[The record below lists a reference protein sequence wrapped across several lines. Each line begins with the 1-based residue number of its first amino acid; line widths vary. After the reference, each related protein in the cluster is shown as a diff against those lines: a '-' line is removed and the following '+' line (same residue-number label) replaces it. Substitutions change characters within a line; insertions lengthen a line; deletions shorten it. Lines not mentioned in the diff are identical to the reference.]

1 MSNSSK
7 PATASPEQLELTS
20 LLAECGLKVTRPRLS
35 VLKIFKNSTHPL
47 SAQEVAAA
55 LPTVPALPAI
65 NGVTIYRILDSF
77 KTSGLIREVNLRH
90 GHLDYE
96 LIDHAD
102 HHHHIVCTKCGLT
115 EDLYS
120 CGVSGLIKAAIKN
133 SRNFATVNEH
143 SVELFGL
150 CRKCI
155 KL

>member
-1 MSNSSK
+1 MPSSSK
-7 PATASPEQLELTS
+7 PVTVSSEQLELTS

-35 VLKIFKNSTHPL
+35 VLKIFKNSTHPI

-55 LPTVPALPAI
+55 TLI
-65 NGVTIYRILDSF
+65 NGVTIYRIIDSF
-77 KTSGLIREVNLRH
+77 KERGIIREVNLRH
-90 GHLDYE
+90 GHSDYE

-150 CRKCI
+150 CKKCI
-155 KL
+155 KP

>member
-1 MSNSSK
+1 MSISSK
-7 PATASPEQLELTS
+7 PVTTSPEQLELAS
-20 LLAECGLKVTRPRLS
+20 LLTECGLKVTRPRLS
-35 VLKIFKNSTHPL
+35 VLKIFKNSTHPI
-47 SAQEVAAA
+47 SVQEVAAA
-55 LPTVPALPAI
+55 LPATPTI
-65 NGVTIYRILDSF
+65 NGVTLYRIVEAF
-77 KTSGLIREVNLRH
+77 KEKLLVREVNLRH

-150 CRKCI
+150 CKKCI